1 MYEEALDSIQR
12 ESHQLTQDN
21 KQLKD
26 KVTQLDSQKDNPLTS
41 LMNRQ
46 VAGGGGAT
54 LAPEIISMEVKD
66 EQYLYPISTSNSC

>member
-12 ESHQLTQDN
+12 ESHQLTQEN

-46 VAGGGGAT
+46 VATGGGAT
-54 LAPEIISMEVKD
+54 LAPEIISMEVED
-66 EQYLYPISTSNSC
+66 ELYLYLISY